1 MSDAKHY
8 DLDRFLDAQDGNF
21 DIALQEI
28 LRGQKHSH
36 WMWYIFPQVSGL
48 GHSTMARRFAIRS
61 KGEAVAYLEHD
72 VLGERLRQCAA
83 ALLSHNDKNIT
94 AIMGYPDDVKLRS
107 SMTLFAAISPPD
119 SVFAKVLAQ
128 FYSGNS
134 DNLTIE
140 FLENNP

>member
-1 MSDAKHY
+1 
-8 DLDRFLDAQDGNF
+8 
-21 DIALQEI
+21 
-28 LRGQKHSH
+28 
-36 WMWYIFPQVSGL
+36 
-48 GHSTMARRFAIRS
+48 
-61 KGEAVAYLEHD
+61 
-72 VLGERLRQCAA
+72 
-83 ALLSHNDKNIT
+83 
-94 AIMGYPDDVKLRS
+94 MGYPDDVKLRS